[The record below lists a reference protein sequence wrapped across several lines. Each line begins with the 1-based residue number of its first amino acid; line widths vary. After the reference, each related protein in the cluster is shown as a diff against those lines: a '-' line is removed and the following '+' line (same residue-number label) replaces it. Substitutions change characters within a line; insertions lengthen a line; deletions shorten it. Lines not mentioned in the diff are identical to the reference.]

1 MMQGGK
7 PPRPQQQQPR
17 MLNEQSDYPEA
28 RKPSTDQLKRRDRS
42 EGVLAGAG
50 RNILSQN
57 GSE

>member
-1 MMQGGK
+1 MGGK
-7 PPRPQQQQPR
+7 PPRPQQPR
-17 MLNEQSDYPEA
+17 MVNEHSDYPEV

-42 EGVLAGAG
+42 EGALAAAG